1 MGVKIDIHYCAIWN
15 YEPNAAS
22 LAAELRKEFR
32 VDAKLL
38 PGSDG
43 IFDVIVDEKLVYS
56 KSETGRFPEPG
67 EVAQKLDQ

>member
-1 MGVKIDIHYCAIWN
+1 
-15 YEPNAAS
+15 
-22 LAAELRKEFR
+22 LRKEFG
-32 VDAKLL
+32 VDAKLI

-56 KSETGRFPEPG
+56 KSETGRFPVPG

>member
-1 MGVKIDIHYCAIWN
+1 
-15 YEPNAAS
+15 
-22 LAAELRKEFR
+22 LRKEFG
-32 VDAKLL
+32 VDVKLI
-38 PGSDG
+38 PGSNG